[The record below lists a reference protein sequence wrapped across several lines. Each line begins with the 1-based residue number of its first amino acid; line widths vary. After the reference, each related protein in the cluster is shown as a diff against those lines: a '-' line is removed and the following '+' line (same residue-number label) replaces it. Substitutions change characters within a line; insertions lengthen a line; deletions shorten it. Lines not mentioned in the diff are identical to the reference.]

1 MAAQNKIQNFSS
13 TSKSQIKFLCSYG
26 GKILP
31 RPSDGLLRYVG
42 GLTRVVSVYR
52 SVTFTELMA
61 KLEDLCGFPVSL
73 RCQLPS
79 EDLDV
84 LISIKSNDDLFNVI
98 EEYDKASLISGKE
111 LKIRAILSSS
121 KSASSSTTSPTSSSS
136 SSCADLSPTKRKF
149 FNPGQ
154 KPLMRRINNYNIVRD
169 NCHYNPCHIQ
179 ANSRL
184 SSYILPHSNRLH

>member
-1 MAAQNKIQNFSS
+1 
-13 TSKSQIKFLCSYG
+13 
-26 GKILP
+26 
-31 RPSDGLLRYVG
+31 
-42 GLTRVVSVYR
+42 
-52 SVTFTELMA
+52 MA

>member
-98 EEYDKASLISGKE
+98 EEYDKASSISVVLQVKAEEVFKEDKLNRAKSWWTTINPKFVAKMIIFGPLIK
-111 LKIRAILSSS
+111 L
-121 KSASSSTTSPTSSSS
+121 
-136 SSCADLSPTKRKF
+136 D
-149 FNPGQ
+149 
-154 KPLMRRINNYNIVRD
+154 
-169 NCHYNPCHIQ
+169 
-179 ANSRL
+179 
-184 SSYILPHSNRLH
+184 SN